1 MLLYNSKQTAIR
13 MLLFFFVMATV
24 GMWLHLIVQLIPIAI
39 AIIKLQLQ
47 FWNENYA
54 TALAS
59 LFTLGCAIA
68 LFAKVE

>member
-1 MLLYNSKQTAIR
+1 MLYNSKQIAIR
-13 MLLFFFVMATV
+13 MLFLFFGMATI
-24 GMWLHLIVQLIPIAI
+24 GMWLHLMVQSIPIAI